1 MDCPPCQRKQN
12 IPQATCSGLGAPH
25 KILNPYRS
33 RQSPGRCS
41 WCNFDTTP
49 LPPGRAGRDG
59 FVERKPFAG
68 RVVPKKT
75 IADTAEKNSLCQN
88 KSAVCNCTSI
98 ASRKRGYLIFIS
110 RKRTDYI
117 LLRNHQAPARKGR
130 GLMVLGVRNMS
141 SCFSWETG
149 CSRPWRLLQSTYDE
163 EEKCHCNGRK
173 RRCQVLRRQ
182 KVPFFD

>member
-1 MDCPPCQRKQN
+1 MDCPPCQRKRN
-12 IPQATCSGLGAPH
+12 IPQATCSRLGAPH

-59 FVERKPFAG
+59 FVKRKPFAG

-117 LLRNHQAPARKGR
+117 LLRNHQASARKGR
-130 GLMVLGVRNMS
+130 GFSGSGAIPHNSKCRYGERGAAAVGAVLEPLGGN
-141 SCFSWETG
+141 CA
-149 CSRPWRLLQSTYDE
+149 
-163 EEKCHCNGRK
+163 
-173 RRCQVLRRQ
+173 VL
-182 KVPFFD
+182 P

>member
-1 MDCPPCQRKQN
+1 MDCPPCQRKRN
-12 IPQATCSGLGAPH
+12 IPQATFSGLGAPH

-59 FVERKPFAG
+59 FVKRKPFAG

-141 SCFSWETG
+141 SCFSLENS
-149 CSRPWRLLQSTYDE
+149 CSRPCRLLQSTYDE
-163 EEKCHCNGRK
+163 DTSRLCSC
-173 RRCQVLRRQ
+173 
-182 KVPFFD
+182 

>member
-1 MDCPPCQRKQN
+1 MRH
-12 IPQATCSGLGAPH
+12 I

-33 RQSPGRCS
+33 RQSSGRCF

-59 FVERKPFAG
+59 FVKRKLFAG

-117 LLRNHQAPARKGR
+117 LLRNHQASARKGR
-130 GLMVLGVRNMS
+130 GFSCLGGLGLGIIRRNQKQAGSYLTAMAS
-141 SCFSWETG
+141 ISH
-149 CSRPWRLLQSTYDE
+149 STFLGESFYS
-163 EEKCHCNGRK
+163 NTTAGGIGRK
-173 RRCQVLRRQ
+173 IIRMEGLCPDKFAFASAAQQ
-182 KVPFFD
+182 